1 MSTPTKKLSIR
12 MLEALT
18 RVAASQK
25 LGTRSFLPD
34 FRLNTVVGLMS
45 RSFIDTTDTGYVLT
59 LSGEAYLIDNSHMLM
74 DGTTVIYVTTGKISV
89 SRRLEMTRAY
99 HIKKA
104 LGLYNADYLM
114 LTGKNGVGTVDDL
127 HNNVGRR
134 CNIRNNDDFE
144 NRCHEILAEVVFY
157 SSPSIEREYLTVY
170 IGTEETD
177 SDPYN
182 IVAQD
187 RLTNLY

>member
-1 MSTPTKKLSIR
+1 MRTTKKLSTR

-25 LGTRSFLPD
+25 LGSRSFLPD

-59 LSGEAYLIDNSHMLM
+59 LSGEMYLIVNGHMLM
-74 DGTTVIYVTTGKISV
+74 AGDTIIYVTTEYISV
-89 SRRLEMTRAY
+89 LRKAEMIRKY
-99 HIKKA
+99 HIDKA
-104 LGLYNADYLM
+104 LGLYNADYRM
-114 LTGKNGVGTVDDL
+114 LTGKNGVGTVDDH

-144 NRCHEILAEVVFY
+144 NRCHEIVAEVVFY
-157 SSPSIEREYLTVY
+157 SSPSIERQYLTVY
-170 IGTEETD
+170 VGTGETD

-182 IVAQD
+182 IVAPD